1 MSAPGALAAGSPA
14 DAAVRELLRQ
24 SERGAV
30 SGRLEAIAALSA
42 LLVRAGEAAMSLKRA
57 SRHPALTRLPPSNP

>member
-1 MSAPGALAAGSPA
+1 MSGTVSPA
-14 DAAVRELLRQ
+14 DAVVRELLRQ

-42 LLVRAGEAAMSLKRA
+42 LLVRAGAC
-57 SRHPALTRLPPSNP
+57 ALV